1 MRIFVFVILV
11 LLGVF
16 LSGSGLAAILI
27 NFNPFET
34 PSLILILFYLLLFLF
49 SAGLFCLII
58 FSLKKTFPPQ
68 KHLWQLMNS
77 SMRQGLLL
85 ALLAIVSLVLR
96 QKQWL
101 NWWSSGVL
109 IVILVAF
116 ELWFKLRFSQGA

>member
-1 MRIFVFVILV
+1 MRMFVFIILV

-16 LSGSGLAAILI
+16 LAGSGLAAILI

-49 SAGLFCLII
+49 SAGLCCLII
-58 FSLKKTFPPQ
+58 FGFKKIFFSQ
-68 KHLWQLMNS
+68 KQAWQLMNGS
-77 SMRQGLLL
+77 IRQALVL
-85 ALLAIVSLVLR
+85 ALAVLLSLFLQ

-101 NWWSSGVL
+101 NWWSFGIL

-116 ELWFKLRFSQGA
+116 ELWSKLRFSQRV